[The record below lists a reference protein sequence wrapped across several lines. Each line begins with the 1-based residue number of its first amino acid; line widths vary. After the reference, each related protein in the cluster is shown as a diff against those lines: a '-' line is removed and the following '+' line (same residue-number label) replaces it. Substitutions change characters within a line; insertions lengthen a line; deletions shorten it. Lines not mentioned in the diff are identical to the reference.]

1 MLWIEVIT
9 EEINP
14 KVARA
19 IVAEIKP
26 FLRVV
31 HIINHAVEVTIVE
44 AVEMSEVIAV
54 AKVKVK
60 AGFPANQLLFRR

>member
-1 MLWIEVIT
+1 M
-9 EEINP
+9 
-14 KVARA
+14 
-19 IVAEIKP
+19 AEIKP